1 MEKIYVQNTRARYE
15 VCIEKLDHDDDSIK
29 LGGAIF
35 SLYIYHPQEHHYE
48 LLEAGLTTDAQ
59 GILTIDELLPGSYRL
74 LETKAPEG
82 YYLPEDCVI
91 DFVVNIDGSIDI
103 EEDGVIKIYNKL
115 LGKIQICKVDSEDH
129 DLFLAGAEFILYKY
143 NEDEGFYEVYES
155 GLVSGE
161 DGCLLIEELE
171 PGDYKL
177 VETKSPA
184 GYLLPEDPETFFTI
198 VL

>member
-15 VCIEKLDHDDDSIK
+15 VCIEKLDYADHEIT
-29 LGGAIF
+29 LGGAVF
-35 SLYIYHPQEHHYE
+35 SLYIYDPHESRYE
-48 LLEAGLTTDAQ
+48 FAEGGLTTDAQ

-74 LETKAPEG
+74 LETKAPDG

-91 DFVVNIDGSIDI
+91 DFVVDIDGSVDI

-115 LGKIQICKVDSEDH
+115 LGKIQIYKIDSEDH
-129 DLFLAGAEFILYKY
+129 DLFLSGAEFVLYKY
-143 NEDEGFYEVYES
+143 DEDESAYKVYYT
-155 GLVSGE
+155 GLVSDE
-161 DGCLLIEELE
+161 DGSLLIEGLE

-177 VETKSPA
+177 METKSPA
-184 GYLLPEDPETFFTI
+184 GYLLPEDPETFFTV